1 MIVLIMALL
10 NRARGDDR
18 WMPDWLPGR
27 ALWYIT
33 LLVAGAAI
41 VQTGSVAAGAIWA
54 LGYLLWAIPSWG
66 HLIGMGRFMPDRSPG
81 WFEAMLLGWSRG
93 RIPLAFWARN
103 LLALP
108 AFAGIA
114 VASDTAWFALFAFP
128 FAALIVGAYEAAWR
142 LRPDNPIWLAE
153 ALTGAL
159 WGLAI
164 LTI

>member
-1 MIVLIMALL
+1 
-10 NRARGDDR
+10 
-18 WMPDWLPGR
+18 
-27 ALWYIT
+27 
-33 LLVAGAAI
+33 
-41 VQTGSVAAGAIWA
+41 
-54 LGYLLWAIPSWG
+54 
-66 HLIGMGRFMPDRSPG
+66 MPDRSPG
-81 WFEAMLLGWSRG
+81 WFEAMLLDWSRG

-114 VASDTAWFALFAFP
+114 LVYGSAWPALLAFP
-128 FAALIVGAYEAAWR
+128 FAALIVVAYEAAWR
-142 LRPDNPIWLAE
+142 LRPHNPIWLAE